1 VQGCKK
7 DERQHYIVD
16 KFFHNHKKSYKNN
29 TLIPEKCISLEKKY
43 RRCNIQG
50 PVCIYLE
57 HEQLTNLLDPN
68 ERTVAEIFDLKLIES
83 CMKGDRASQKV
94 LYDRLAPRMFPLCIR
109 YVGDR
114 VLAEDILQ
122 DGFVTLFTH
131 LDNYKGDGSFEGWAR
146 KIFVTTA
153 LMSLRKK
160 DALKMS
166 DELDV
171 ARGMKS
177 ENVTQMQNIG
187 YKELMKLVMTLPP
200 GFRTVF
206 NMYAIEGFTH
216 KEIGDMLGIS
226 ETTSR
231 TQLSRARTWLQ
242 NKIKEIENV

>member
-1 VQGCKK
+1 
-7 DERQHYIVD
+7 
-16 KFFHNHKKSYKNN
+16 
-29 TLIPEKCISLEKKY
+29 
-43 RRCNIQG
+43 
-50 PVCIYLE
+50 
-57 HEQLTNLLDPN
+57 
-68 ERTVAEIFDLKLIES
+68 
-83 CMKGDRASQKV
+83 MKGDRASQKV

-242 NKIKEIENV
+242 NKIKEIEDV